1 MSEKLVKVI
10 NGDSKRRTVDVKNI
24 EPINNI
30 KIVRESEDMSF
41 SDSESS
47 DLSELSKYNE
57 PKKKPKNKIKSS
69 NLGNVNKPQRR
80 DNPFTSSDY
89 SAFSNPKKVS
99 RVVDEDSGSE
109 YSTIDESDDESG
121 DYSSEASDEVNEKSN
136 WEQKQKSKQDLL
148 IKIQALEKKGFEFSK
163 KFNMT
168 SNFEEMMFEYE
179 KVKHFIESQAA
190 IRFSRRCLMA
200 CVTGLEFVNKKFDPF
215 SVKLDGWSENV
226 MENIDDYD
234 NIFERLHEKYSGKAE
249 ISPEIELLLTLGG
262 SAFMFHLTNSLL
274 KSPVMNSINNQMNPN
289 VLQSMMSAMSQGMRE
304 MNQQPM
310 SNMSNMS
317 NMNNMNQQSMSNMN
331 LPFQVPQAPPKPVE
345 TRGIRKEMKGP
356 SIDQSL
362 FTGTP
367 LMSNY
372 PKPPAQPN
380 NEFNYQ
386 NTQSFNPINEDDRFS
401 IASSD
406 SSLSEVS
413 VKKIS
418 IQNGKKGKKSGGFE
432 LNIS

>member
-1 MSEKLVKVI
+1 
-10 NGDSKRRTVDVKNI
+10 
-24 EPINNI
+24 
-30 KIVRESEDMSF
+30 MSF

-47 DLSELSKYNE
+47 DLSEISNYNKS
-57 PKKKPKNKIKSS
+57 KKKSKKKDQNIRNIPNISS
-69 NLGNVNKPQRR
+69 NKQG
-80 DNPFTSSDY
+80 NPFARNSSNTDY
-89 SAFSNPKKVS
+89 AAFSNPKKVS
-99 RVVDEDSGSE
+99 RVLEDSDSE
-109 YSTIDESDDESG
+109 YSTIDGSDDDG
-121 DYSSEASDEVNEKSN
+121 SEEFGSDVSDGVNEKVN

-190 IRFSRRCLMA
+190 IKFSRRCLMA

-234 NIFERLHEKYSGKAE
+234 NIFERLHEKYSGRAE

-274 KSPVMNSINNQMNPN
+274 KSPVMNNIGASMNPN
-289 VLQSMMSAMSQGMRE
+289 VMQSMLSAMNQGMRE
-304 MNQQPM
+304 MNQQP
-310 SNMSNMS
+310 S
-317 NMNNMNQQSMSNMN
+317 NMNQVNQMNNGPINGMNQ
-331 LPFQVPQAPPKPVE
+331 VPPKPLD
-345 TRGIRKEMKGP
+345 TRGIRKEMRGP

-362 FTGTP
+362 FSGTP

-372 PKPPAQPN
+372 PKPPAPVEYNQMNVPN
-380 NEFNYQ
+380 NLSN
-386 NTQSFNPINEDDRFS
+386 NIPNNIPNMFNPINEDDRFS

-413 VKKIS
+413 VKKIN
-418 IQNGKKGKKSGGFE
+418 IQNNKKGKKSGGFE